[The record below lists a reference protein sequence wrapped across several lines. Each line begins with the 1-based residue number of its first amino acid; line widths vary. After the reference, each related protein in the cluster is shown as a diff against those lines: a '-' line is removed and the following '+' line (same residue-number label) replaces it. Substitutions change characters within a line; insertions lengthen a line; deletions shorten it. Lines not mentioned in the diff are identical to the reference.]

1 MQRLAAPVR
10 LSTEDAGDR
19 GPESAPLRVSW
30 VGGRPAWT
38 EIGAAADE
46 LGSVAQLHEPRRG
59 EVGMPAPGAGAE
71 VLHVRHAAAGSLRS
85 LRRHAQNAAIVLDLT
100 ALPEGEAY
108 GGARRCSGADLVLL
122 PSLRDLSEA
131 RRRFPSVVARSA
143 LLRPPLERL
152 EHGRSAVPEAWS
164 SGPPFVLFDGPMT
177 SAGGLDAAL
186 DAVESLD
193 TPAGPLRLVALC
205 RGRVERRFRERI
217 VARATKAGERVLVA
231 GGPLPASTVAAWYEA
246 AAAVCLPATGTLDPT
261 PAKLAAVAGKPCVVA
276 EVDSLLE
283 YVDDETGIL
292 VPVHDVGGLRRALG
306 LLVRDDE
313 LAARLGAVARRRAD
327 EELAPAAAARRL
339 RHLWETVAHA
349 RVAANGHRRAGTA
362 NGARAR

>member
-1 MQRLAAPVR
+1 
-10 LSTEDAGDR
+10 
-19 GPESAPLRVSW
+19 
-30 VGGRPAWT
+30 
-38 EIGAAADE
+38 
-46 LGSVAQLHEPRRG
+46 
-59 EVGMPAPGAGAE
+59 
-71 VLHVRHAAAGSLRS
+71 
-85 LRRHAQNAAIVLDLT
+85 
-100 ALPEGEAY
+100 
-108 GGARRCSGADLVLL
+108 
-122 PSLRDLSEA
+122 
-131 RRRFPSVVARSA
+131 
-143 LLRPPLERL
+143 
-152 EHGRSAVPEAWS
+152 
-164 SGPPFVLFDGPMT
+164 MT

-193 TPAGPLRLVALC
+193 TPDGPLRLVALC

-231 GGPLPASTVAAWYEA
+231 GGPLPESTVAAWYEA
-246 AAAVCLPATGTLDPT
+246 AAAVCLPATRTLDPT
-261 PAKLAAVAGKPCVVA
+261 PAKLAAVAGKPCVAA

-292 VPVHDVGGLRRALG
+292 VPVHDVGALRRALG

-339 RHLWETVAHA
+339 RHLWETVVHA
-349 RVAANGHRRAGTA
+349 RVAANGASRAGTA